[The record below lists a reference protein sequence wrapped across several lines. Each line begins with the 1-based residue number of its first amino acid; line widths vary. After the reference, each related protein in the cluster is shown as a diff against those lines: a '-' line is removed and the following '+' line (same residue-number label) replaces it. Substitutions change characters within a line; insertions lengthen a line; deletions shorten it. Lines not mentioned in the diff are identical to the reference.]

1 MTDQPPTVMSSA
13 LEAFTEAGP
22 SQAADLESTDIDRI
36 DEIPSLGS
44 SPMKGSGS
52 SRTSDPVSD
61 DIWPDDPSG
70 IHRARVFALA
80 DDGNWEDLAT
90 GVFVIEND
98 FVPAIGLGASLS
110 LL

>member
-1 MTDQPPTVMSSA
+1 M
-13 LEAFTEAGP
+13 EAEP
-22 SQAADLESTDIDRI
+22 SQSADLGSTDIDRI

-44 SPMKGSGS
+44 SPMKGSG

-98 FVPAIGLGASLS
+98 CVPAICPDASLS
-110 LL
+110 LAVGT